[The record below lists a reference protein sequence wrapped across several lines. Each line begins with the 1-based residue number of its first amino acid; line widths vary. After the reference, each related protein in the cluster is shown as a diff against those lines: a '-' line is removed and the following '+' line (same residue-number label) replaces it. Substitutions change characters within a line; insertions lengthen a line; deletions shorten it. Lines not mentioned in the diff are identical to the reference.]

1 MNNKNEKKSTNQ
13 SSEAAKEPG
22 RKRNSRAA
30 KNGGSSINASKPQG
44 TKTTGIKWSM
54 NAVST
59 SSHQNYLNNRQI
71 GVRKVWP
78 QINKKNEIPLMRYG
92 HSQLEELLA
101 KHPEDIILS
110 FKDPRFR
117 ITNYLN
123 APTMDSALI
132 RKLTT
137 VLNKAFECNSIQ
149 TMVRMQIDDIVQS
162 DYFTRHLYQAIEQ
175 NKSSLFRQTIDVE
188 LVELAIKLCCR
199 FLYLQPYCQPKL
211 RALKERIE
219 LMFVTNKID
228 SDRLRD
234 MFKMWTKSD
243 EEASKR

>member
-1 MNNKNEKKSTNQ
+1 MYNRNNENSSRPGSWRNNNFASNQQFQYSNKSRPRSNVYNQ
-13 SSEAAKEPG
+13 ANRSEFG
-22 RKRNSRAA
+22 RGA
-30 KNGGSSINASKPQG
+30 
-44 TKTTGIKWSM
+44 
-54 NAVST
+54 
-59 SSHQNYLNNRQI
+59 HL
-71 GVRKVWP
+71 GV
-78 QINKKNEIPLMRYG
+78 E
-92 HSQLEELLA
+92 QLEELLA

-123 APTMDSALI
+123 APTMDTALI
-132 RKLTT
+132 RKLAT

-175 NKSSLFRQTIDVE
+175 NKSSLFKQTIDVE

-228 SDRLRD
+228 SDRLKD
-234 MFKMWTKSD
+234 MFQVWTKSD
-243 EEASKR
+243 EDAAKR